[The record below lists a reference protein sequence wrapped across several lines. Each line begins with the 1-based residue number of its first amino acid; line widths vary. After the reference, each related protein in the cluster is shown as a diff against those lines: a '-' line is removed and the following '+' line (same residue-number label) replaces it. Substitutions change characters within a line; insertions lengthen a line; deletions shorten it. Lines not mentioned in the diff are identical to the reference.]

1 VYYRGGLDG
10 LDGGVR
16 SHMRTRLGLITGV
29 LQGIFA
35 KTALFSREAP
45 DCVHHFKGLEAN
57 SLYKRTGLF
66 SRFQA
71 YFAEN
76 RRALAQNR
84 QFGPSKKELA

>member
-57 SLYKRTGLF
+57 SLY
-66 SRFQA
+66 
-71 YFAEN
+71 AEN